1 MKKIIFYFII
11 ASFVFG
17 ETKKWDAHS
26 AYLLPQKRWE
36 MGLFQSFRYGYSE
49 SIEYSVHPLWFFV
62 MPNFSL
68 KISQGDF
75 AGFTSASQYKM
86 VYPTPFL
93 NMIAKKGTMGII
105 APDFQMPP
113 MLGLSASWLMSKT
126 IFPFVSPYFD
136 ASLIGLD
143 LTLKGGLDL
152 GFAFG
157 DLDTRSTIDIPL
169 VYHRLGVYYN
179 NWGIHTGL
187 DVQKNLTQRF
197 TVLFDLD
204 LKFLPGLAEVQIDP
218 DVSKLMGEYSLEHKL
233 LLIWNKSENFRV
245 LTGYKFVMGEY
256 PYGSDMH
263 LLPYIPMAETWVPII
278 EFQWARKK
286 S

>member
-1 MKKIIFYFII
+1 MKKIIFCFII
-11 ASFVFG
+11 ASLVFG

-36 MGLFQSFRYGYSE
+36 MGLFQPFRYGYSE
-49 SIEYSVHPLWFFV
+49 TIEYSVHPLWFFV

-68 KISQGDF
+68 KKSQSDF
-75 AGFTSASQYKM
+75 AGFTSASQYKI

-93 NMIAKKGTMGII
+93 NMIAKEGIMGII

-113 MLGLSASWLMSKT
+113 MLGLSASWLMSKNMSG
-126 IFPFVSPYFD
+126 V
-136 ASLIGLD
+136 D

-157 DLDTRSTIDIPL
+157 DLDTRSTIDLPL

-179 NWGIHTGL
+179 NWGFHTGL
-187 DVQKNLTQRF
+187 DVQKNISEKIG
-197 TVLFDLD
+197 VLVDADLR
-204 LKFLPGLAEVQIDP
+204 LLPGLN
-218 DVSKLMGEYSLEHKL
+218 GNYSLEHKL
-233 LLIWNKSENFRV
+233 LLRWHKSENFRI

-256 PYGSDMH
+256 PYGSDMR
-263 LLPYIPMAETWVPII
+263 LLPYIPMYETWVPMI

-286 S
+286 R

>member
-11 ASFVFG
+11 ASLVFG

-36 MGLFQSFRYGYSE
+36 MGLFQPFRYGYSE

-68 KISQGDF
+68 KKSQSDF

-105 APDFQMPP
+105 APEFRMPP
-113 MLGLSASWLMSKT
+113 MLGLSASWLMSKNMSG
-126 IFPFVSPYFD
+126 VN
-136 ASLIGLD
+136 
-143 LTLKGGLDL
+143 LTLNGGLDL

-157 DLDTRSTIDIPL
+157 DLDKRSTIDIPL

-179 NWGIHTGL
+179 KWGIHVGA
-187 DVQKNLTQRF
+187 DVQKYISEKIG
-197 TVLFDLD
+197 VLVDLD
-204 LKFLPGLAEVQIDP
+204 LRLLPGL
-218 DVSKLMGEYSLEHKL
+218 KGNYSLEHKL
-233 LLIWNKSENFRV
+233 LISWYKSENFRV
-245 LTGYKFVMGEY
+245 LTGYKFVMGDY
-256 PYGSDMH
+256 PYGSDMR

-278 EFQWARKK
+278 ELQWGKSRK
-286 S
+286 

>member
-11 ASFVFG
+11 ASLVFG
-17 ETKKWDAHS
+17 ETKKWDANS

-36 MGLFQSFRYGYSE
+36 MGLFQPFRYGYSE

-93 NMIAKKGTMGII
+93 NMIAKKGIPGII
-105 APDFQMPP
+105 APEFQMPP
-113 MLGLSASWLMSKT
+113 MLGLSASWLMSKNMAG
-126 IFPFVSPYFD
+126 V
-136 ASLIGLD
+136 D
-143 LTLKGGLDL
+143 LTLNGGLDL

-179 NWGIHTGL
+179 KWSIHTGL
-187 DVQKNLTQRF
+187 DIQKNLTQKF
-197 TVLFDLD
+197 TMLFDLD
-204 LKFLPGLAEVQIDP
+204 LKLLPGLAEVQIDP
-218 DVSKLMGEYSLEHKL
+218 DASKLMGEYSLEHKL

-256 PYGSDMH
+256 PYGSDMR

-278 EFQWARKK
+278 EFQWARQKR
-286 S
+286 

>member
-1 MKKIIFYFII
+1 MKKIIFYFILT
-11 ASFVFG
+11 SLVFG
-17 ETKKWDAHS
+17 ETKKWVAHS

-36 MGLFQSFRYGYSE
+36 MGLFQPFRYGYSE

-68 KISQGDF
+68 KISQSDF
-75 AGFTSASQYKM
+75 AGFTAASQYKM

-93 NMIAKKGTMGII
+93 NMIAKKGIPGII
-105 APDFQMPP
+105 APEFQMPP
-113 MLGLSASWLMSKT
+113 MLGLSASWLMSKNMAG
-126 IFPFVSPYFD
+126 VN
-136 ASLIGLD
+136 
-143 LTLKGGLDL
+143 LTLNGGLDL

-179 NWGIHTGL
+179 KWGIHTGL
-187 DVQKNLTQRF
+187 DVQKNLTQKF
-197 TVLFDLD
+197 TALFDLD
-204 LKFLPGLAEVQIDP
+204 LIFLPMTGLAEVQIDP
-218 DVSKLMGEYSLEHKL
+218 DASKLMGEYSLEHKL

-256 PYGSDMH
+256 PYGSDMR

-278 EFQWARKK
+278 ELQWARQK
-286 S
+286 

>member
-11 ASFVFG
+11 ASLVFG

-36 MGLFQSFRYGYSE
+36 MGLFQPFRYGYSE

-62 MPNFSL
+62 MPNLSI
-68 KISQGDF
+68 KKSQSDF
-75 AGFTSASQYKM
+75 AGFTAASQYKM

-105 APDFQMPP
+105 APEFRMPP
-113 MLGLSASWLMSKT
+113 MLGLSASWLMSKNMAG
-126 IFPFVSPYFD
+126 VN
-136 ASLIGLD
+136 
-143 LTLKGGLDL
+143 LTLNGGLDL
-152 GFAFG
+152 GVTFG

-179 NWGIHTGL
+179 KWGIHTGL
-187 DVQKNLTQRF
+187 DIQKNISEKIG
-197 TVLFDLD
+197 VLVDLD
-204 LKFLPGLAEVQIDP
+204 LRLLPGLGEVQTDP
-218 DVSKLMGEYSLEHKL
+218 DASKLMGEYSLEHKL
-233 LLIWNKSENFRV
+233 LLIWHKSDNFRV

-256 PYGSDMH
+256 PYGSDMR

-278 EFQWARKK
+278 ELQWARKK
-286 S
+286 R

>member
-11 ASFVFG
+11 ASLVFG

-36 MGLFQSFRYGYSE
+36 MGLFQPFRYGYSE

-68 KISQGDF
+68 KKPQSDI

-86 VYPTPFL
+86 VYPTPLL
-93 NMIAKKGTMGII
+93 NMIAKTGIMGII

-113 MLGLSASWLMSKT
+113 MLGLSASWLMSKNMAG
-126 IFPFVSPYFD
+126 V
-136 ASLIGLD
+136 D
-143 LTLKGGLDL
+143 LTLNSGLDL

-187 DVQKNLTQRF
+187 DIQKNISEKIGIL
-197 TVLFDLD
+197 VDADLR
-204 LKFLPGLAEVQIDP
+204 LLPGL
-218 DVSKLMGEYSLEHKL
+218 KGNYSLEHKL
-233 LLIWNKSENFRV
+233 LLSWNKSENFRV

-256 PYGSDMH
+256 LYGSDMR

-286 S
+286 R

>member
-1 MKKIIFYFII
+1 MKKFIFYFII
-11 ASFVFG
+11 ASLVFG

-36 MGLFQSFRYGYSE
+36 MGLFQPFRYGYSE

-68 KISQGDF
+68 KKSQSDF

-93 NMIAKKGTMGII
+93 NMIAKEGIMGII

-113 MLGLSASWLMSKT
+113 MLGLSASWLMSKNMAG
-126 IFPFVSPYFD
+126 VN
-136 ASLIGLD
+136 
-143 LTLKGGLDL
+143 LTLNGGLDL

-179 NWGIHTGL
+179 KWGIHTGL
-187 DVQKNLTQRF
+187 DVQKNLTQKF
-197 TVLFDLD
+197 TALFDLD
-204 LKFLPGLAEVQIDP
+204 LIFLPMTGLAEVQIDP
-218 DVSKLMGEYSLEHKL
+218 DASKLMGEYSLEHKL

-256 PYGSDMH
+256 PYGSDMR

-286 S
+286 R

>member
-1 MKKIIFYFII
+1 MKKFIFYFII
-11 ASFVFG
+11 ASLVFG

-36 MGLFQSFRYGYSE
+36 MGLFQPFRYGYSE

-68 KISQGDF
+68 KKSQNDIV
-75 AGFTSASQYKM
+75 GFTSASQYKI

-93 NMIAKKGTMGII
+93 NMIAKAGIMGII
-105 APDFQMPP
+105 SPDFQMPP
-113 MLGLSASWLMSKT
+113 MLGLSASWLMSKNMAG
-126 IFPFVSPYFD
+126 V
-136 ASLIGLD
+136 D
-143 LTLKGGLDL
+143 LTLNSGIDL

-179 NWGIHTGL
+179 KWGIHTGL
-187 DVQKNLTQRF
+187 DVQKNLTQKF
-197 TVLFDLD
+197 TVLFDFD

-218 DVSKLMGEYSLEHKL
+218 DVSKLRGDYSLEHKF

-263 LLPYIPMAETWVPII
+263 LLPYIPMKETWVPMI

-286 S
+286 Q

>member
-1 MKKIIFYFII
+1 
-11 ASFVFG
+11 
-17 ETKKWDAHS
+17 
-26 AYLLPQKRWE
+26 
-36 MGLFQSFRYGYSE
+36 MGLFQPFRYGYSE

-93 NMIAKKGTMGII
+93 NMIAKEGIMGII

-126 IFPFVSPYFD
+126 IFPFFSPY
-136 ASLIGLD
+136 SLIGLD

-152 GFAFG
+152 GVTFG

-179 NWGIHTGL
+179 KWSIHTGL
-187 DVQKNLTQRF
+187 DIQKNLTQKF

-204 LKFLPGLAEVQIDP
+204 LKLLPGLAEVQIDP
-218 DVSKLMGEYSLEHKL
+218 DASKLMGEYSLEHKL

-256 PYGSDMH
+256 PYGSDMR
-263 LLPYIPMAETWVPII
+263 LLPYIPMVETWVPII
-278 EFQWARKK
+278 EFQWARQKR
-286 S
+286 

>member
-11 ASFVFG
+11 ASLVFG

-36 MGLFQSFRYGYSE
+36 MGLFQPFRYGYSE

-68 KISQGDF
+68 KKSQSDF
-75 AGFTSASQYKM
+75 AGFTSASQYKI

-93 NMIAKKGTMGII
+93 NMIAKAGIMGII

-113 MLGLSASWLMSKT
+113 MLGLSASWLMSKNMAG
-126 IFPFVSPYFD
+126 V
-136 ASLIGLD
+136 D
-143 LTLKGGLDL
+143 LTLNGGLDL

-179 NWGIHTGL
+179 KWSIHTGL
-187 DVQKNLTQRF
+187 DIQKNLTQKF

-204 LKFLPGLAEVQIDP
+204 LKLLPGLAEVQIDP
-218 DVSKLMGEYSLEHKL
+218 DASKLMGEYSLEHKL

-256 PYGSDMH
+256 PYGSDMR

-278 EFQWARKK
+278 EFQWARQKR
-286 S
+286 

>member
-1 MKKIIFYFII
+1 MKKIIFCFII
-11 ASFVFG
+11 ASLVFG

-36 MGLFQSFRYGYSE
+36 MGLFQPFRYGYSE
-49 SIEYSVHPLWFFV
+49 TIEYSVHPLWFFV

-68 KISQGDF
+68 KKSQSDF
-75 AGFTSASQYKM
+75 AGFTSASQYKI

-93 NMIAKKGTMGII
+93 NMIAKEGIMGII
-105 APDFQMPP
+105 APDFQMPS
-113 MLGLSASWLMSKT
+113 MLGLSASWLMSKNMSG
-126 IFPFVSPYFD
+126 V
-136 ASLIGLD
+136 D

-157 DLDTRSTIDIPL
+157 DLDTRSTIDLPL

-179 NWGIHTGL
+179 NWGFHTGL
-187 DVQKNLTQRF
+187 DVQKNISEKIG
-197 TVLFDLD
+197 VLVDADLR
-204 LKFLPGLAEVQIDP
+204 LLPGLN
-218 DVSKLMGEYSLEHKL
+218 GNYSLEHKL
-233 LLIWNKSENFRV
+233 LLRWHKSENFRI

-256 PYGSDMH
+256 PYGSDMR
-263 LLPYIPMAETWVPII
+263 LLPYIPMYETWVPMI

-286 S
+286 R

>member
-11 ASFVFG
+11 ASLVFG

-36 MGLFQSFRYGYSE
+36 MGLFQPFRYGYSE

-68 KISQGDF
+68 KKSQSDI
-75 AGFTSASQYKM
+75 AGFTSASQYKI

-93 NMIAKKGTMGII
+93 NMIAKEGIMGII
-105 APDFQMPP
+105 APEFRMPP
-113 MLGLSASWLMSKT
+113 MLGLSASWLMSKNMAG
-126 IFPFVSPYFD
+126 VN
-136 ASLIGLD
+136 
-143 LTLKGGLDL
+143 LTLNGGLDL
-152 GFAFG
+152 GVTFG
-157 DLDTRSTIDIPL
+157 DLDKRSTIDIPL

-179 NWGIHTGL
+179 KWGIHTGL
-187 DVQKNLTQRF
+187 DVQKNMTQKF

-204 LKFLPGLAEVQIDP
+204 LKFLPGLAEAQTDP
-218 DVSKLMGEYSLEHKL
+218 DASKFMGEYSLEHKL

-245 LTGYKFVMGEY
+245 LTGYKFVMGKY
-256 PYGSDMH
+256 PYGSDMRM
-263 LLPYIPMAETWVPII
+263 LPYIPMAETWVPII
-278 EFQWARKK
+278 EFQWAGEKR
-286 S
+286 

>member
-1 MKKIIFYFII
+1 MKKIIFSFII
-11 ASFVFG
+11 ASLVFG
-17 ETKKWDAHS
+17 ETKKWDAQS

-36 MGLFQSFRYGYSE
+36 MGLFQPFRYGYSE

-93 NMIAKKGTMGII
+93 NMIAKKGIPGII
-105 APDFQMPP
+105 APEFQMPP
-113 MLGLSASWLMSKT
+113 MLGLSASWLMSKNMAG
-126 IFPFVSPYFD
+126 VN
-136 ASLIGLD
+136 
-143 LTLKGGLDL
+143 LTLNGGLDL

-179 NWGIHTGL
+179 KWGIHTGL
-187 DVQKNLTQRF
+187 DVQKNLTQKF

-218 DVSKLMGEYSLEHKL
+218 DVSKLMGEYSLEHKF

>member
-11 ASFVFG
+11 TSLVFG

-36 MGLFQSFRYGYSE
+36 MGLFQPFRYGYSE

-68 KISQGDF
+68 KKMQSDI
-75 AGFTSASQYKM
+75 AGFTSASQYKI

-93 NMIAKKGTMGII
+93 NMIAKKGIMGII
-105 APDFQMPP
+105 APDFLMPP
-113 MLGLSASWLMSKT
+113 MLGLSASWLMSKNMAG
-126 IFPFVSPYFD
+126 V
-136 ASLIGLD
+136 D
-143 LTLKGGLDL
+143 LTLNGGLDL
-152 GFAFG
+152 GFSFG

-187 DVQKNLTQRF
+187 DVQKYISEKIGILADI
-197 TVLFDLD
+197 DLRV
-204 LKFLPGLAEVQIDP
+204 LPGL
-218 DVSKLMGEYSLEHKL
+218 KGNYSLEHKL
-233 LLIWNKSENFRV
+233 LISWYKSENFRA
-245 LTGYKFVMGEY
+245 LTGYKFVMGDY
-256 PYGSDMH
+256 PYGPDMR

-286 S
+286 R

>member
-1 MKKIIFYFII
+1 MKKIIFCFII
-11 ASFVFG
+11 ASLVFG

-36 MGLFQSFRYGYSE
+36 MGLFQPFRYGYSE
-49 SIEYSVHPLWFFV
+49 TIEYSVHPLWFFV

-68 KISQGDF
+68 KKSQSDF
-75 AGFTSASQYKM
+75 AGFTSASQYKI
-86 VYPTPFL
+86 VYPTTFL
-93 NMIAKKGTMGII
+93 NMIAKEGIMGII

-113 MLGLSASWLMSKT
+113 MLGLSASWLMSKNMSG
-126 IFPFVSPYFD
+126 V
-136 ASLIGLD
+136 D

-179 NWGIHTGL
+179 KWSIHTGL
-187 DVQKNLTQRF
+187 DIQKNLTQKF

-204 LKFLPGLAEVQIDP
+204 IKLLPGLAEAQTDP

-233 LLIWNKSENFRV
+233 LLIWNKSENFRI

-256 PYGSDMH
+256 PYGSDMR

-286 S
+286 R

>member
-1 MKKIIFYFII
+1 MKKIIFCFII
-11 ASFVFG
+11 ASLVFG

-36 MGLFQSFRYGYSE
+36 MGLFQPFRYGYSE
-49 SIEYSVHPLWFFV
+49 TIEYSVHPLWFFV

-68 KISQGDF
+68 KKSQSDF
-75 AGFTSASQYKM
+75 AGFTSASQYKI

-93 NMIAKKGTMGII
+93 NMIAKEGIMGII

-113 MLGLSASWLMSKT
+113 MLGLSASWLMSKNMSG
-126 IFPFVSPYFD
+126 V
-136 ASLIGLD
+136 D

-179 NWGIHTGL
+179 KWSIHTGL
-187 DVQKNLTQRF
+187 DIQKNLTQKF

-204 LKFLPGLAEVQIDP
+204 IDMQFPFFAIICPTLPKQL
-218 DVSKLMGEYSLEHKL
+218 
-233 LLIWNKSENFRV
+233 V
-245 LTGYKFVMGEY
+245 LRTHHQKC
-256 PYGSDMH
+256 
-263 LLPYIPMAETWVPII
+263 LT
-278 EFQWARKK
+278 R
-286 S
+286 

>member
-1 MKKIIFYFII
+1 MKKFIFYFII
-11 ASFVFG
+11 ASLVFG

-36 MGLFQSFRYGYSE
+36 MGLFQPFRYGYSE

-62 MPNFSL
+62 MPNLSI
-68 KISQGDF
+68 KKSQSDI

-105 APDFQMPP
+105 APEFQMPP
-113 MLGLSASWLMSKT
+113 MVGLSVSWLMSKT
-126 IFPFVSPYFD
+126 IFPFAASPY
-136 ASLIGLD
+136 SLIGLD

-152 GFAFG
+152 GVTFG

-179 NWGIHTGL
+179 KWSIHTGL
-187 DVQKNLTQRF
+187 DIQKNLTQKF

-204 LKFLPGLAEVQIDP
+204 LKLLPGLAEVQIDP
-218 DVSKLMGEYSLEHKL
+218 DASKLMGEYSLEHKL

-256 PYGSDMH
+256 PYGSDMR

-278 EFQWARKK
+278 EFQWARQKR
-286 S
+286 

>member
-11 ASFVFG
+11 SSIVFG

-36 MGLFQSFRYGYSE
+36 MGLFQPFRYGYSE
-49 SIEYSVHPLWFFV
+49 SIEYSVHPLWFFI

-68 KISQGDF
+68 KKSRDDI
-75 AGFTSASQYKM
+75 AGFTSASQYKI

-93 NMIAKKGTMGII
+93 NMIAKEGIMGII

-113 MLGLSASWLMSKT
+113 MLGLSASWLMSKNMSG
-126 IFPFVSPYFD
+126 V
-136 ASLIGLD
+136 D
-143 LTLKGGLDL
+143 LTLNGGLDL
-152 GFAFG
+152 GFSFG
-157 DLDTRSTIDIPL
+157 DLDTRSTIDLPL

-179 NWGIHTGL
+179 NWGFHTGL
-187 DVQKNLTQRF
+187 DVQKKISEKIGALADI
-197 TVLFDLD
+197 DLI
-204 LKFLPGLAEVQIDP
+204 LLPGLN
-218 DVSKLMGEYSLEHKL
+218 GNYSLEHKL
-233 LLIWNKSENFRV
+233 LISWNKSEHFRV

-256 PYGSDMH
+256 PYGSDMR

-278 EFQWARKK
+278 ELQWARKK
-286 S
+286 R

>member
-11 ASFVFG
+11 ASLVFG

-36 MGLFQSFRYGYSE
+36 MGLFQPFRYGYSE

-68 KISQGDF
+68 KKSQSDF

-93 NMIAKKGTMGII
+93 NMIAKEGKFGLIS
-105 APDFQMPP
+105 PEFQMPP
-113 MLGLSASWLMSKT
+113 MLGLSASWLMSKNM
-126 IFPFVSPYFD
+126 S
-136 ASLIGLD
+136 GLD
-143 LTLKGGLDL
+143 LTLNSGLDL
-152 GFAFG
+152 GFTFG
-157 DLDTRSTIDIPL
+157 DLDTRSTIDLPL

-187 DVQKNLTQRF
+187 DVQKYISEKIG
-197 TVLFDLD
+197 VLADIDLR
-204 LKFLPGLAEVQIDP
+204 LLPGL
-218 DVSKLMGEYSLEHKL
+218 KGNYSLEHKL
-233 LLIWNKSENFRV
+233 LISWYKSENFRV

-256 PYGSDMH
+256 PYGSDMR
-263 LLPYIPMAETWVPII
+263 LLPYIPKEETWVPII

-286 S
+286 R